1 MAGTILVREALRR
14 ASNLLND
21 LVPAQFQR
29 HTERDCVDY
38 LNDAALAIVKYLL
51 TAGSRLDAVKLKP
64 GTRQSIETIAA
75 ADCKPGDG
83 SVPAVPILGIN
94 LLRVVRNMGAG
105 GLTPGR
111 AIRIVDQ
118 KMLDAQDPDWHAAS
132 RAKTVV
138 SGFTYDPA
146 LPRYFF
152 VTPPVHATT
161 AVWIDLAY
169 NAQPLKVPAGGAPGS
184 EVYLSGGSN
193 AAPIPLPD
201 EYIDDLVNY
210 VVARAKMQNTE
221 WADPIGAQFF
231 AGLFLNALN
240 GKVAAVS
247 GANPNL
253 KRLPFAPEPIGA
265 AA

>member
-21 LVPAQFQR
+21 LTPAQFQR
-29 HTERDCVDY
+29 HAERDCVDF
-38 LNDAALAIVKYLL
+38 LNDAAMAIVKFLP

-64 GTRQSIETIAA
+64 GTRQSIESIAA

-83 SVPAVPILGIN
+83 STPAAPILGIN
-94 LLRVVRNMGAG
+94 LLRLTRNMGAD

-118 KMLDAQDPDWHAAS
+118 KMLDAQAPDWHAAS
-132 RAKTVV
+132 NAKTVV
-138 SGFTYDPA
+138 SAFTHDPA

-152 VTPPVHATT
+152 VSPPVHATT
-161 AVWIDLAY
+161 PVWAELAY

-184 EVYLSGGSN
+184 EVYLASGSN
-193 AAPIPLPD
+193 AAVIPLPD

-210 VVARAKMQNTE
+210 IVARAKMQNTE
-221 WADPIGAQFF
+221 WGDPVGAQFF
-231 AGLFLNALN
+231 AGLFMGSLS
-240 GKVAAVS
+240 GKVATVS
-247 GANPNL
+247 GTNPNI
-253 KRLPFAPEPIGA
+253 KRLPFAPAPIGA